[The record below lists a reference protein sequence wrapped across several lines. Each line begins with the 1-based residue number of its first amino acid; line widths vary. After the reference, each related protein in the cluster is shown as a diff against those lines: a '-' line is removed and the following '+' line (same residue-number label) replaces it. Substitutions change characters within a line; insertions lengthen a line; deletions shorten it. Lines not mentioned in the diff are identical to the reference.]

1 MTSLKVTV
9 SKGLFGAA
17 VVFISLSK
25 VLVVKISVNFSLSVV
40 QRITKDIPRLL
51 RVLIIV

>member
-25 VLVVKISVNFSLSVV
+25 VLVKISVNFSLSVV